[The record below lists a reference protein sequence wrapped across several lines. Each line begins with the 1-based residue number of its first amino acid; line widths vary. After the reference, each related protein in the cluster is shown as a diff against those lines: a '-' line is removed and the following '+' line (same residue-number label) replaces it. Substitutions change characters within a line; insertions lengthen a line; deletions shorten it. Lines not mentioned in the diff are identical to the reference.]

1 MHQELP
7 PLQTRIDEMTIL
19 PLQKAVPA
27 LLDLARNLTT
37 TLSPVGQRL
46 VTHPNCTG
54 MADLND
60 LGRFY
65 IRCASR
71 CTDEHA
77 PFQTR
82 LDHQSLDPI
91 FNNLY
96 KETDEAIMNAL
107 DSGALDKPYREFQ
120 GGCCAHCSGEP
131 AAVIPAGFVE
141 GNALYFEEAEYKQ
154 LWGDVRPIGMT
165 CSWEPERTTC
175 MATREQVEEAMKR
188 FSSQPARL

>member
-1 MHQELP
+1 MTQKL
-7 PLQTRIDEMTIL
+7 PLQTRIDEMTNL
-19 PLQKAVPA
+19 SLQEAVPA

-46 VTHPNCTG
+46 ITHPKYTG
-54 MADLND
+54 TADLND
-60 LGRFY
+60 LGRRY
-65 IRCASR
+65 IHCASH

-82 LDHQSLDPI
+82 LDHQALDPI
-91 FNNLY
+91 FENLY
-96 KETDEAIMNAL
+96 RETDEAIQNAL
-107 DSGALDKPYREFQ
+107 DSGALDKPYMEFQ

-141 GNALYFEEAEYKQ
+141 GNAFYFEEAEYKQ
-154 LWGDVRPIGMT
+154 IWGDVTPIGST
-165 CSWEPERTTC
+165 YSWNPERRTC

>member
-1 MHQELP
+1 
-7 PLQTRIDEMTIL
+7 
-19 PLQKAVPA
+19 
-27 LLDLARNLTT
+27 
-37 TLSPVGQRL
+37 
-46 VTHPNCTG
+46 
-54 MADLND
+54 
-60 LGRFY
+60 
-65 IRCASR
+65 
-71 CTDEHA
+71 
-77 PFQTR
+77 
-82 LDHQSLDPI
+82 
-91 FNNLY
+91 
-96 KETDEAIMNAL
+96 MNAL

-188 FSSQPARL
+188 FSSQPGSALDPPESDYLLVRAALPRGFKGQIS